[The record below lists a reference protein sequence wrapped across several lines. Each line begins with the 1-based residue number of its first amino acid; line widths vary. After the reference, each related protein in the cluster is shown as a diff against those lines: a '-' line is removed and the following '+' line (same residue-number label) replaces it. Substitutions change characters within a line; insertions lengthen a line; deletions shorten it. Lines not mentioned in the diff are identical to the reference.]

1 MGQSRRII
9 GVYSPIGRC
18 GKTCLALAIGQIL
31 AKEEKVLFVTLDT
44 FTGFTGL
51 LNERWKRDLSD
62 LIYYYKQDRFHV
74 IRLNSIVYYLGTWRG
89 SRRSAFHRTIRSCRC
104 RRWRIFWNGSCRKEI
119 IRRWFSMWGLRA
131 GCAAVTGK
139 MPGDLHADPGGPVF
153 CRKMREFEEYL
164 EAVGNGA
171 VMEKIQKIHVPMVT
185 GGRRMEHFP
194 RNFCGGYG

>member
-1 MGQSRRII
+1 MDSGKEIYKFQSGDDIIREVMAAYSEIPGIRPNTAGAMGQSRRII

-74 IRLNSIVYYLGTWRG
+74 IRLNSIVYYLGDMAWIP
-89 SRRSAFHRTIRSCRC
+89 RSAFHRTIRSCRC
-104 RRWRIFWNGSCRKEI
+104 RRWRIFGTDPAGRNYTTLV
-119 IRRWFSMWGLRA
+119 RRCGGLRA

-139 MPGDLHADPGGPVF
+139 MPGD
-153 CRKMREFEEYL
+153 R
-164 EAVGNGA
+164 
-171 VMEKIQKIHVPMVT
+171 
-185 GGRRMEHFP
+185 
-194 RNFCGGYG
+194 